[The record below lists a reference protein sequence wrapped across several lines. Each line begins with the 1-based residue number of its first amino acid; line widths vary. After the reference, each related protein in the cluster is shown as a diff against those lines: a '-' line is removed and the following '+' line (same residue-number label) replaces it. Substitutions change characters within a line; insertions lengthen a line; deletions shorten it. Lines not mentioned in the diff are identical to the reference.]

1 MLTVLFIIFGLY
13 VCIIFPII
21 PVFIFNLPFV
31 VWYIFKDTFMYIKR
45 EGWKEFK
52 KYGIKVF
59 VGMFGHGKTLSSSH
73 YAHKLYK
80 KYGDDLLFIANYKLK
95 NMPYTPL
102 VSFEQLV
109 EVQELRQA
117 IEVLKDK
124 VNKYEYRL
132 KNGAELFIIEQKH
145 YKKIKSELNQKQ
157 TEFPYKG
164 VVVCISEIELLLN
177 NRKYADFP
185 IELLHTLCQQRKFK
199 MYCMVDAQRFGMID
213 IAFRRISTWVD
224 DCHKLWR
231 FQCNKVYDAWDMENA
246 INPQYVKPLRRYC
259 FFVRDKDY
267 NGYDTTE
274 SVTRYNSADF
284 ISNKESLE
292 RKGYTLADLSIVG
305 KKTHKAKSLI
315 NHKI

>member
-1 MLTVLFIIFGLY
+1 MLLILGMIFFLY
-13 VCIIFPII
+13 VCFIFPVI
-21 PVFIFNLPFV
+21 PVFIFNFPLV
-31 VWYIFKDTFMYIKR
+31 IWCLLKDTFMYFKDKK
-45 EGWKEFK
+45 WKEFK
-52 KYGIKVF
+52 KYGIKVY

-73 YAHKLYK
+73 YAHKFYK
-80 KYGDDLLFIANYKLK
+80 KYGDDLLFISNYELK
-95 NMPYTPL
+95 DMPYTKL

-109 EVQELRQA
+109 DIQEVWQS
-117 IEVLKDK
+117 IENLKKEIGRFEDK
-124 VNKYEYRL
+124 KKVYGNL
-132 KNGAELFIIEQKH
+132 PII
-145 YKKIKSELNQKQ
+145 QKQ
-157 TEFPYKG
+157 IDKLTKNKIEKEKEFDYKG

-199 MYCMVDAQRFGMID
+199 MYIMCDAQRFGMID
-213 IAFRRISTWVD
+213 IAFRRISTWVE
-224 DCHKLWR
+224 DCNKHWR
-231 FQCNKVYDAWDMENA
+231 FQCNKVYDAWEMENA
-246 INPQYVKPLRRYC
+246 INPQFVKPLLRTC

-305 KKTHKAKSLI
+305 KKTRKAKQVI
-315 NHKI
+315 NNKV

>member
-1 MLTVLFIIFGLY
+1 MMLLIFGIILF
-13 VCIIFPII
+13 VWICIVFPIV
-21 PVFIFNLPFV
+21 PVFIFNFPLV
-31 VWYIFKDTFMYIKR
+31 VWYVFKDTYMYFKR
-45 EGWKEFK
+45 KGWKKFK
-52 KYGIKVF
+52 KYGIKVL
-59 VGMFGHGKTLSSSH
+59 VGMFGHGKTLTGSH
-73 YAHKLYK
+73 FAHYYYK
-80 KYGDDLLFIANYKLK
+80 KYGDSLLFISNYKLK

-109 EVQELRQA
+109 EIQELRQE

-124 VNKYEYRL
+124 IQHWECK
-132 KNGAELFIIEQKH
+132 
-145 YKKIKSELNQKQ
+145 KKIYGDLVIIQKQ
-157 TEFPYKG
+157 LRPLIEEYEKKYADFPYQG

-199 MYCMVDAQRFGMID
+199 MYCLVDAQRFGMID
-213 IAFRRISTWVD
+213 IAFRRISSYVD
-224 DCHKLWR
+224 DCHKVWR
-231 FQCNKVYDAWDMENA
+231 FQCNSMYDAWEMENA
-246 INPQYVKPLRRYC
+246 INPQLVKPLKRYC

-305 KKTHKAKSLI
+305 RKSRKGKQLT
-315 NHKI
+315 NN

>member
-1 MLTVLFIIFGLY
+1 MLWILLIILLIWVFAT
-13 VCIIFPII
+13 FPIL
-21 PVFIFNLPFV
+21 PVFIINLPFV
-31 VWYIFKDTFMYIKR
+31 IWYIFKDTFMYIKNK
-45 EGWKEFK
+45 GWKQFK

-59 VGMFGHGKTLSSSH
+59 VGMFGHGKTLSCSY
-73 YAHKLYK
+73 YAHKYYK
-80 KYGDDLLFIANYKLK
+80 KYGDDLLFIANFKLK
-95 NMPYTPL
+95 DMPYTPL

-109 EVQELRQA
+109 EVQELRQD
-117 IEVLKDK
+117 IEVTKGQIELLEKRIEYGAILEDEELAELESLKFSLEQKLKD
-124 VNKYEYRL
+124 
-132 KNGAELFIIEQKH
+132 
-145 YKKIKSELNQKQ
+145 
-157 TEFPYKG
+157 FPYKG

-224 DCHKLWR
+224 DCHKFWR
-231 FQCNKVYDAWDMENA
+231 FQCNKVYDAWEMENA
-246 INPQYVKPLRRYC
+246 INPQFVKPLRRYC
-259 FFVRDKDY
+259 FFIRDKVY

-292 RKGYTLADLSIVG
+292 RKGYTLADLSLVSRKTRKG
-305 KKTHKAKSLI
+305 KATS
-315 NHKI
+315 NHQL

>member
-1 MLTVLFIIFGLY
+1 MMLVILFLILGLWI
-13 VCIIFPII
+13 CITFPII

-31 VWYIFKDTFMYIKR
+31 IWYALKDIYNYIKHKK
-45 EGWKEFK
+45 WKEFK
-52 KYGIKVF
+52 KYGIKVY
-59 VGMFGHGKTLSSSH
+59 VGMFGHGKTLSGSH
-73 YAHKLYK
+73 YAHKYYK
-80 KYGDDLLFIANYKLK
+80 KWGDDLLFLSNYELK
-95 NMPYTPL
+95 NMPYQKL

-109 EVQELRQA
+109 EIQETWQT
-117 IEVLKDK
+117 IE
-124 VNKYEYRL
+124 N
-132 KNGAELFIIEQKH
+132 
-145 YKKIKSELNQKQ
+145 YKKRISLGEEL
-157 TEFPYKG
+157 TEVETKDLDRLQNEFNYKG

-199 MYCMVDAQRFGMID
+199 MYIMVDAQRFGMID
-213 IAFRRISTWVD
+213 IAFRRISTWVE

-246 INPQYVKPLRRYC
+246 INPQYVKPLMRTC

-305 KKTHKAKSLI
+305 KKTHKGKKAVKP
-315 NHKI
+315 

>member
-1 MLTVLFIIFGLY
+1 MLWILFMILGLWIC
-13 VCIIFPII
+13 VTFPII
-21 PVFIFNLPFV
+21 PVFIINFPLV
-31 VWYIFKDTFMYIKR
+31 IWYICKDTYMYIKR
-45 EGWKEFK
+45 KGWKEFK

-59 VGMFGHGKTLSSSH
+59 VGMFGHGKTLTSSH
-73 YAHKLYK
+73 FAHKFYK

-95 NMPYTPL
+95 DMPYTPL

-109 EVQELRQA
+109 EVQELRQE
-117 IEVLKDK
+117 IETTKNEIEIIEKRLEYGAVLED
-124 VNKYEYRL
+124 EEL
-132 KNGAELFIIEQKH
+132 AELESLKFKLETKQK
-145 YKKIKSELNQKQ
+145 
-157 TEFPYKG
+157 EFPYKG

-224 DCHKLWR
+224 DCHKIWR

-305 KKTHKAKSLI
+305 KKSRKGKAVI
-315 NHKI
+315 NSKV

>member
-1 MLTVLFIIFGLY
+1 MLWILLIILFIWI
-13 VCIIFPII
+13 CIVFPIV
-21 PVFIFNLPFV
+21 PVFIINFPLV
-31 VWYIFKDTFMYIKR
+31 IWYIFKDIYMYIKNKGR
-45 EGWKEFK
+45 KAFK

-59 VGMFGHGKTLSSSH
+59 VGMFGHGKTLTGSH
-73 YAHKLYK
+73 FAHYYYK
-80 KYGDDLLFIANYKLK
+80 KYGDSLLFISNYKLK
-95 NMPYTPL
+95 KMPYTPL

-124 VNKYEYRL
+124 VNKYQYRIKMGEKL
-132 KNGAELFIIEQKH
+132 LIIEQKH
-145 YKKIKSELNQKQ
+145 LRKLKAELEQKQ
-157 TEFPYKG
+157 TEFPYQG

-213 IAFRRISTWVD
+213 IAFRRISTYVD

-231 FQCNKVYDAWDMENA
+231 FQCNSMYDAWEMENA
-246 INPQYVKPLRRYC
+246 INPQLVKPLRKYC

-267 NGYDTTE
+267 DGYDTTE

-292 RKGYTLADLSIVG
+292 RKGYTLSDLSIVG
-305 KKTHKAKSLI
+305 RKTHKAKKVI
-315 NHKI
+315 NQKL

>member
-1 MLTVLFIIFGLY
+1 MLVILFLILGLWI
-13 VCIIFPII
+13 CITFPII

-31 VWYIFKDTFMYIKR
+31 IWYALKDIYNCIKHKK
-45 EGWKEFK
+45 WKEFK
-52 KYGIKVF
+52 KYGIKVY
-59 VGMFGHGKTLSSSH
+59 VGMFGHGKTLSGSH
-73 YAHKLYK
+73 YAHKYYK
-80 KYGDDLLFIANYKLK
+80 KWGDDLLFLSNYELK
-95 NMPYTPL
+95 DMPYQKL

-109 EVQELRQA
+109 EIQETWQT
-117 IEVLKDK
+117 IE
-124 VNKYEYRL
+124 N
-132 KNGAELFIIEQKH
+132 
-145 YKKIKSELNQKQ
+145 YKKRISLGEEL
-157 TEFPYKG
+157 TEVETKDLDRLQNEFNYKG

-199 MYCMVDAQRFGMID
+199 MYIMVDAQRFGMID
-213 IAFRRISTWVD
+213 IAFRRISTWVE

-246 INPQYVKPLRRYC
+246 INPQYVKPLMRTC

-305 KKTHKAKSLI
+305 KKTHKGKKVI
-315 NHKI
+315 NQKI